1 VGEVAAP
8 EPSAELV
15 LVEVEAPQDAT
26 ALQLAHGRLRHAQ

>member
-15 LVEVEAPQDAT
+15 LVEVEASQDAT
-26 ALQLAHGRLRHAQ
+26 ALQLAHGLLRHAQ